1 KGQFQLRKF
10 VPLACTIALLSL
22 AIGPLVLGFV
32 RERFSTI
39 DVTEISSDET
49 TAIRL
54 VSVGLALQNIERHP
68 VLGSGTASFQLLVD
82 WDDYLPGYK
91 DTKPE
96 AGAWI
101 GNTPLRI
108 LHDTGAIGLF
118 VFLAFMWQLI
128 IAFRRVVKNTTGT
141 TAAILIALF
150 AGTTF
155 YAITFQATEATMLA
169 FTWVHIG

>member
-1 KGQFQLRKF
+1 M
-10 VPLACTIALLSL
+10 
-22 AIGPLVLGFV
+22 
-32 RERFSTI
+32 
-39 DVTEISSDET
+39 
-49 TAIRL
+49 
-54 VSVGLALQNIERHP
+54 
-68 VLGSGTASFQLLVD
+68 D

-169 FTWVHIG
+169 FTWVHIGLLAAAIAIIQREQSSTLESR